1 MLLGRPWLCGLF
13 VGSVPSH
20 IAALKF
26 PVYTESWSA
35 DEEERL
41 LEAMEIYGYGSWK
54 TISEHLGTKDAVTCK
69 AHYYQVY
76 LDGSKNAPLP
86 ESDRIIA
93 HEDEWTD
100 ASGAN
105 EGSAIHPE
113 VWKLAVLRGQGRWMA
128 DHIGAAAGHAPWG
141 SGVATAGQV
150 EAVAEAEQAAA
161 AEQADPA
168 EQVAAAERVAAA
180 QQVTEVGVAN

>member
-1 MLLGRPWLCGLF
+1 MLDMDREGKTYTRCRCRQRYTPAVRNPADPAACCAVLCCAVLAVLAVLLGRPWLCGLF

-105 EGSAIHPE
+105 EGNGTPRGKKE
-113 VWKLAVLRGQGRWMA
+113 V
-128 DHIGAAAGHAPWG
+128 
-141 SGVATAGQV
+141 TAG
-150 EAVAEAEQAAA
+150 AETISS
-161 AEQADPA
+161 P
-168 EQVAAAERVAAA
+168 
-180 QQVTEVGVAN
+180 